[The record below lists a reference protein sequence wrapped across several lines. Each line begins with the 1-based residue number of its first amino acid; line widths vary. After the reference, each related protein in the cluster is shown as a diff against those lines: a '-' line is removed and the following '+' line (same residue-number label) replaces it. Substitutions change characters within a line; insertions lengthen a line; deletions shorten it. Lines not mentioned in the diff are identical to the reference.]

1 MYLLLSFREK
11 HKYDP
16 LKCATESVKM
26 TEPEGESGEPPGPNA
41 DDGAAVNVE
50 DSPKTGTDDVE
61 GVGDNE
67 ANRSPVQTRDQD
79 SEPSDCTSPNESRE
93 SMELVETEETCK
105 EIETH
110 PRKKRRR
117 SSVIFAF
124 FPGRRDSMT
133 PLVLAVSR
141 SQRSRTQHQFGRL
154 QPSPV
159 VGSPANTGEAGSLQ
173 PEELDDM
180 ESMNSSDRIQLIRQD
195 SEESA
200 LNDNNSIRAKFS
212 AKLKKFKY
220 SVILS
225 LKDLKYFMR

>member
-1 MYLLLSFREK
+1 MYRLLSFREK
-11 HKYDP
+11 HKYDS
-16 LKCATESVKM
+16 LKSASKSVKM
-26 TEPEGESGEPPGPNA
+26 TEPEGESGDSSGPNA

-50 DSPKTGTDDVE
+50 DPPKTGSDVE
-61 GVGDNE
+61 GVGENE
-67 ANRSPVQTRDQD
+67 TNRSPVQTKDQD
-79 SEPSDCTSPNESRE
+79 SEPDDSTSPNETRE
-93 SMELVETEETCK
+93 TMELVGTEGTCK

-117 SSVIFAF
+117 SSVVFAF
-124 FPGRRDSMT
+124 FPGRKDSMI

-141 SQRSRTQHQFGRL
+141 SQRSQTQHRFGRL

-159 VGSPANTGEAGSLQ
+159 VGSPVNTGEAGSLQ

-180 ESMNSSDRIQLIRQD
+180 ESMNSSDRIQLIHHD
-195 SEESA
+195 SEEST
-200 LNDNNSIRAKFS
+200 LVGNDSIRAKFS